1 MIAPAMRPESP
12 VGARKDDGY
21 VIFVSLDS
29 YVGAN
34 NSKNYMVYDITIT
47 FMWGYKPTYNS
58 GATLYGGCYACACLR
73 ACVCVFCG
81 IVFFVPEKDALQA
94 TNSYFRIS

>member
-21 VIFVSLDS
+21 FIFVSLDS

-34 NSKNYMVYDITIT
+34 NSKNILVYDITIT
-47 FMWGYKPTYNS
+47 FMGVINPLITR
-58 GATLYGGCYACACLR
+58 GPHCIM
-73 ACVCVFCG
+73 CVCVLWYFVFCSRERCLAG
-81 IVFFVPEKDALQA
+81 YEFLL
-94 TNSYFRIS
+94 

>member
-1 MIAPAMRPESP
+1 MRPESP

-47 FMWGYKPTYNS
+47 FMGGYKPTYNS
-58 GATLYGGCYACACLR
+58 GATLYGGCYACACLRACVR